1 MQSQKLFLQLNDS
14 DYNAGT
20 GRYTIDIQE
29 QDIRNPKTVVF
40 ESVTAKLSTDDDYL
54 FIHSNALASI
64 AKQRPAALNT
74 QYGDCVYVLHPEQRI
89 VRDEVST
96 TTVTSSLSD
105 DDVLNLS
112 DLFMFLNWDSVAN
125 ILPPLITLG
134 DNITNIQSMLNSNF
148 LFTTSSAGL
157 EYAAFGATHGMK
169 STVNWHYAYDNSA
182 ANNPNEGLESTLSMM
197 FRTKPVLSGFNWIM
211 KSTLFQLTT
220 GAALGSSNVMGFYD
234 SDSSAWM
241 TTGLLIQGGTD
252 YFLQV
257 KKTSTSNFVWLLRDL
272 STNIEQSETSGDS
285 ASQGVSNQTVYLAN
299 AQTGFLD
306 MTLSHYVQV
315 SNTTDA
321 DGLTVKNWMLGK
333 YNGDST
339 TDTIITHPNSYQVF
353 SKHKKIVP
361 CRHQSTTLHELDLQ
375 FTNASNAVVKP
386 LSGII
391 ELLIKS

>member
-14 DYNAGT
+14 DYNTET

-54 FIHSNALASI
+54 FIHSNALATI
-64 AKQRPAALNT
+64 AKERPAALNT
-74 QYGDCVYVLHPEQRI
+74 QYGNTVYVLHPQQRVI
-89 VRDEVST
+89 RAEVST
-96 TTVTSSLSD
+96 TTETATLSD

-125 ILPPLITLG
+125 ILPPLITIG
-134 DNITNIQSMLNSNF
+134 DNVTNIQSMLNSDF
-148 LFTTSSAGL
+148 LFTTSAPGL
-157 EYAAFGATHGMK
+157 EYAAFGATHGML
-169 STVNWHYAYDNSA
+169 STVNWHFAYDNSTS
-182 ANNPNEGLESTLSMM
+182 NNPNEGMESTLSMM
-197 FRTKPVLSGFNWIM
+197 FRTKPVLSSFNWIM

-234 SDSSAWM
+234 SDSSLWM
-241 TTGLLIQGGTD
+241 TTGLLLQGGTD

-272 STNIEQSETSGDS
+272 STNIEQTETSGDS
-285 ASQGVSNQTVYLAN
+285 ASQGVSNQAVYLAN
-299 AQTGFLD
+299 AQTGFQD
-306 MTLSHYVQV
+306 MILSHYVQV

-321 DGLTVKNWMLGK
+321 DALTVKNWMLAK
-333 YNGDST
+333 YDGTST

-353 SKHKKIVP
+353 SKEKKIVP
-361 CRHQSTTLHELDLQ
+361 CRHQSSTLHELDLQ